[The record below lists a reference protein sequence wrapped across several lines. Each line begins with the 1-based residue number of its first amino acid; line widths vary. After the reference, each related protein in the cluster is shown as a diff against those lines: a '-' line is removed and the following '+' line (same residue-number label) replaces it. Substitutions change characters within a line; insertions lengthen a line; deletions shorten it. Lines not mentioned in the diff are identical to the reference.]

1 MAEPNEPGS
10 NHEHEEISIE
20 VMCLTL
26 GYWKDDNVLD
36 SAEKE
41 SWKQDE
47 MIGGTLRQFPATQ
60 GKYSMLQRSFHL
72 VVIKV
77 LLASNMVINTTTFDS
92 EDNIPI
98 PRFFC
103 GASYL
108 YLSI

>member
-1 MAEPNEPGS
+1 MAEPKEPES
-10 NHEHEEISIE
+10 SHEHEEISIE
-20 VMCLTL
+20 VICPTL
-26 GYWKDDNVLD
+26 GSWKDDDVLD

-60 GKYSMLQRSFHL
+60 GKYSQLQRLFHL

-77 LLASNMVINTTTFDS
+77 LLASSMVINTSTFDS

-108 YLSI
+108 YLII